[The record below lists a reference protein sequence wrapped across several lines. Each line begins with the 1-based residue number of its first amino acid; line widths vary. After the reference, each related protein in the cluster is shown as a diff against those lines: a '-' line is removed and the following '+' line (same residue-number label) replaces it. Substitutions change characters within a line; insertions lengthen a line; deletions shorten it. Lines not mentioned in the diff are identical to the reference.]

1 MKSTNV
7 DNYLLL
13 VQIFNSIYL
22 FINSLVFFKCKC
34 VSDSMILIVRV
45 RVTHFNL
52 HQHTFLGTQ
61 NLVVNVMKASN
72 HSIRVFNIKLDFK
85 SKMLNYSK
93 SISI

>member
-1 MKSTNV
+1 MLIIIY
-7 DNYLLL
+7 YLCQFLI
-13 VQIFNSIYL
+13 VYIYL
-22 FINSLVFFKCKC
+22 SILWVFFKCKC

-72 HSIRVFNIKLDFK
+72 HSIRVFDIKLDFK
-85 SKMLNYSK
+85 SKC
-93 SISI
+93 